1 MSILK
6 AAGLIAIIS
15 LISKFIGLFREQ
27 VIGGHYG
34 EQIDILS
41 KEYKEE
47 KELKKKFIKF
57 REEELEHKNTAES
70 LGANNDGL
78 YSILDTVIKN
88 SSKLAIAISKK
99 Y

>member
-1 MSILK
+1 M
-6 AAGLIAIIS
+6 LIN
-15 LISKFIGLFREQ
+15 FC
-27 VIGGHYG
+27 

-47 KELKKKFIKF
+47 KILKEKFTKF
-57 REEELEHKNTAES
+57 REEELEHKNTAEN

-78 YSILDTVIKN
+78 YSILDIVIKN